1 MKKLIVIP
9 IIIIFAIGYFYL
21 NNNHHTC
28 NWEECPIGRDCD
40 EFSDLWCIKQIHLE
54 NPTKTYEECEY
65 ILFVDGK
72 DTTINQ

>member
-1 MKKLIVIP
+1 MKKLLIVP
-9 IIIIFAIGYFYL
+9 IIIISILSYFYF
-21 NNNHHTC
+21 NNSHHTC

-40 EFSDLWCIKQIHLE
+40 EFSDLWCIKQIHSE

-72 DTTINQ
+72 DATIN